1 MAFLLRKVLC
11 TSGVLLLAACATNAP
26 AGPAR
31 SGTEPVTAW
40 LTDQSGSTP
49 GKIIYMRNNTDAPLT
64 ITSVT
69 LYECENIRNP
79 CFTQQYSVRLEPGEV
94 KEIQRVEAQRSNQPF
109 RFRYRFGWGPARE

>member
-1 MAFLLRKVLC
+1 M
-11 TSGVLLLAACATNAP
+11 LAACAPNAP

-31 SGTEPVTAW
+31 SGAEPVTAW

-69 LYECENIRNP
+69 LFECENVRTP
-79 CFTQQYSVRLEPGEV
+79 CFTHQMAVRLEPGQT
-94 KEIQRVEAQRSNQPF
+94 KEIQRVKAQRSEQRF
-109 RFRYRFGWGPARE
+109 SFRYRFGWGPAQ